1 MGEVSSRNRE
11 GVVEKRVTLSP
22 EAEKEEAIYIT
33 RKGDLDQNMK
43 YGDFDQIL
51 TRIEGKG
58 KYILNRLNK
67 QLSRCK
73 DEERVEDIEQ
83 AELESGS
90 LMTLIQLFLW
100 TRLEDV
106 GRL

>member
-43 YGDFDQIL
+43 YGDFD
-51 TRIEGKG
+51 
-58 KYILNRLNK
+58 
-67 QLSRCK
+67 
-73 DEERVEDIEQ
+73 
-83 AELESGS
+83 
-90 LMTLIQLFLW
+90 
-100 TRLEDV
+100 
-106 GRL
+106 